1 MRTADPATGSVSS
14 HHPSVQSAV
23 RRRSA
28 GCGRQW
34 STTAIASSRGRS
46 ASRITAGATASRVGP
61 TVYTQMLPQLQQAL
75 AHPDSSKNP
84 DEVEPSQAAHTTR
97 VTARVQTAVQILH
110 GCLLLS
116 GGRLSG
122 EALGS
127 GWKVPAA
134 LAGSRPRDELSGG
147 VQLPPPGCEVCG
159 LSPQRTPCIYASAS
173 AISTLLRVRRRC
185 SSRPWCGLYNNN
197 PRRCS
202 AQPFRDL
209 LVHHRILAAM

>member
-28 GCGRQW
+28 SCGRQW

-134 LAGSRPRDELSGG
+134 LAGSRPRDELRISPCDCLSDLGG
-147 VQLPPPGCEVCG
+147 PGRGTRTVVVAIRVRVAMAVRRPVHACSTRSQAVDCVTHCCQG
-159 LSPQRTPCIYASAS
+159 LSS
-173 AISTLLRVRRRC
+173 
-185 SSRPWCGLYNNN
+185 
-197 PRRCS
+197 
-202 AQPFRDL
+202 
-209 LVHHRILAAM
+209 